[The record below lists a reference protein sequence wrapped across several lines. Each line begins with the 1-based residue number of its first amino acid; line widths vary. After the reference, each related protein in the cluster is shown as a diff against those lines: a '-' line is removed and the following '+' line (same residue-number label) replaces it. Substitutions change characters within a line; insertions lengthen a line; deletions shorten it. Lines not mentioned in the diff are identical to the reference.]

1 MKTFKQFQE
10 GLVTKLLI
18 GGALATPFLMKK
30 FLKPKT
36 DKAIDKGRKTLDFGG
51 DKRSGV
57 KEGVFADPKLNKKYP
72 NQPKMTEKGKKILP
86 TLPDPEGMGSKKT
99 KKGKPITK
107 ETETLF
113 NQRGNIIL
121 TGQWE
126 KIAEKTKEIRK
137 QIEKDYR

>member
-86 TLPDPEGMGSKKT
+86 NLPDPEGMGSKKT
-99 KKGKPITK
+99 KKHPLVFGDPTGEMTK
-107 ETETLF
+107 DF
-113 NQRGNIIL
+113 F
-121 TGQWE
+121 
-126 KIAEKTKEIRK
+126 K
-137 QIEKDYR
+137 